1 MLLRKLLRVCDEEM
15 RRVFEAVAAM
25 FEHMRALDEQA
36 LRSLGVEPRGPRS
49 R

>member
-15 RRVFEAVAAM
+15 RRVFGAVAAM
-25 FEHMRALDEQA
+25 YEHVRALDEQA
-36 LRSLGVEPRGPRS
+36 LRSLGVEPREPRS